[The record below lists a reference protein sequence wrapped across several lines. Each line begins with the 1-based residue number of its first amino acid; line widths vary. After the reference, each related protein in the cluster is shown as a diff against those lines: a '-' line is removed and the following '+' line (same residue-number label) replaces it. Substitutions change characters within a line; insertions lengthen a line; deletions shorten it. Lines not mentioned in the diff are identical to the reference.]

1 MTPAL
6 QLPPGSEKRAYVSP
20 SRFAPFLRAT
30 NNDANTAWALYD
42 WNVEASSAVYEV
54 LHRVE
59 VVLRNA
65 IDLQLR
71 YWNRGQDTGDG
82 AGKYGD
88 DWIED
93 PSPLLYRLA
102 EREIEEACAWADA
115 RRSRGKA
122 VQHDDLVARLTF
134 GAWRYLL
141 WGKDPGRQRLWNE
154 ALVHAFPNYAF
165 TAADFERDVEDL
177 YALRNRIAHLEP
189 IYTVRLDMRL
199 QAAKRV
205 LVQAAKR
212 VLGSVHATLESWCA
226 DTERVSEILTRK
238 P

>member
-6 QLPPGSEKRAYVSP
+6 QLPQGTEKRAYVSS

-30 NNDANTAWALYD
+30 NGDAAAAWALYD

-71 YWNRGQDTGDG
+71 YWNRAQDAGDNSRRCT
-82 AGKYGD
+82 D

-93 PSPLLYRLA
+93 PCPLLYRLA
-102 EREIEEACAWADA
+102 AKEIDGACDWSDA
-115 RRSRGKA
+115 RRARDKP
-122 VQHDDLVARLTF
+122 VTHDDLVARLTF

-141 WGKDPGRQRLWNE
+141 WGNDPGRQRLWNE

-165 TAADFERDVEDL
+165 KPADFERDVEDL

-189 IYTVRLDMRL
+189 IFTVRLDMRL
-199 QAAKRV
+199 D
-205 LVQAAKR
+205 AAKR
-212 VLGSVHATLESWCA
+212 VLGSVHSALESWC
-226 DTERVSEILTRK
+226 DETERVSKVLHAR